1 MRIVITGGTGFI
13 GSRLALAA
21 KERGHAVTVLGLTN
35 TPAEKE
41 NREELVKAGI
51 EAAPTPV
58 DALAREPERLQG
70 ADALIHLAAAQHEMN
85 VPDAH
90 FRSVNVDGTAGL
102 LKAAAAMGVGRFV
115 YGSTIGVYGARDGL
129 ITEATPAEPDNIYGR
144 TKLEAERLVL
154 DRGDS
159 QPVTVVRISETYGP
173 GDRRLL
179 KLFKAIKRGRFLLIG
194 SGRNLHHP
202 IYVDDL
208 VSMLLLAATEEA
220 ALGEVFLAAGKQV
233 VTTDEMIALIAE
245 AVGRPAPKLRLP
257 LWPLMTAA
265 TLMEAGL
272 QPLGIQPPLHR
283 RRMDFFRKSFELD
296 GGKARRM
303 LHFTPMVDFKE
314 GAWRTMRWYEQHGG
328 L

>member
-1 MRIVITGGTGFI
+1 
-13 GSRLALAA
+13 
-21 KERGHAVTVLGLTN
+21 
-35 TPAEKE
+35 
-41 NREELVKAGI
+41 
-51 EAAPTPV
+51 
-58 DALAREPERLQG
+58 
-70 ADALIHLAAAQHEMN
+70 
-85 VPDAH
+85 
-90 FRSVNVDGTAGL
+90 
-102 LKAAAAMGVGRFV
+102 
-115 YGSTIGVYGARDGL
+115 
-129 ITEATPAEPDNIYGR
+129 
-144 TKLEAERLVL
+144 
-154 DRGDS
+154 
-159 QPVTVVRISETYGP
+159 VRISETYGP

-220 ALGEVFLAAGKQV
+220 ALGEVFLAAGKQA

-272 QPLGIQPPLHR
+272 RPLGIQPPLHR